1 MIARQPAERRVK
13 PRRVV
18 TPYFDATRAQVIP
31 EGARSLTEAAHPV
44 VDQAHPHTVPR
55 FRDKRVSKPQ
65 PGTVFVNDVAL
76 EVDVM
81 FRIRDSIEPG
91 GIILSCVNEQT
102 NAVSFD
108 ERRT

>member
-13 PRRVV
+13 ARRVV

-44 VDQAHPHTVPR
+44 VDQAHMHTGPR
-55 FRDKRVSKPQ
+55 FRPTRVGTPP
-65 PGTVFVNDVAL
+65 PGTICVNDVAR

-81 FRIRDSIEPG
+81 FCISDSIQPG
-91 GIILSCVNEQT
+91 GVILSCVYEQT
-102 NAVSFD
+102 NAGACD
-108 ERRT
+108 E